1 MPVSKQSQLSA
12 KDCTNEFAHEF
23 AHSCLA
29 SPSQR
34 QCSEQQRLSV
44 ATAPNLLLAASKF
57 NFAKPAYCPR
67 GPQLFQPEH
76 CSAP

>member
-44 ATAPNLLLAASKF
+44 ATAPNLLLAASIF
-57 NFAKPAYCPR
+57 
-67 GPQLFQPEH
+67 
-76 CSAP
+76 